1 MSYFCTTQ
9 PIEELVDVQE
19 VIDVAFQ
26 LLTRV
31 SKREAV
37 ISRILDIGTEW
48 SEATNVRCLMCRRD
62 C

>member
-9 PIEELVDVQE
+9 PIKELVDVQE

-26 LLTRV
+26 LITRV

-48 SEATNVRCLMCRRD
+48 SEATNSECSLPNV
-62 C
+62 